1 MAAFS
6 VKTNSSGM
14 EISVKNIFF
23 THKICADA
31 QTLDALKSSAEMG
44 NNMKAKKRVSL
55 YKKQSVTGWAF
66 LLPATLLIFAMNF
79 YPMLQAFV
87 LSFKTGIGN
96 NQTWGGLSNYARLL
110 KDGVFRTAITNNF
123 FYLIIQVPVMLILA
137 IFLACLLNKKELRGK
152 GIYRTMIFLPC
163 CTALVSY
170 SIIFKTLFAYDGYI
184 NTVLLKLGLIGER
197 INWLGDVHTAK
208 AIIILALIWR
218 WTGYNMVFYL
228 AGLQNIDD
236 SLYEAAKID
245 GASLFAI
252 FRKITIPLL
261 RPTILL
267 TTIMSINGTLQLFD
281 ESVNLTGGGPA
292 NSTLTM
298 SHYIY
303 KASFEYNPQFGY
315 AAAMSY
321 VIFIMVAILSFV
333 QMKVG
338 DKR

>member
-1 MAAFS
+1 MSSSKKSLS
-6 VKTNSSGM
+6 VNQKHN
-14 EISVKNIFF
+14 
-23 THKICADA
+23 
-31 QTLDALKSSAEMG
+31 L
-44 NNMKAKKRVSL
+44 
-55 YKKQSVTGWAF
+55 TGWMF
-66 LLPATLLIFAMNF
+66 LLPATILIFAMNF
-79 YPMLQAFV
+79 YPMLQTFI

-96 NQTWGGLSNYARLL
+96 NQVWGGLSNYARLL
-110 KDGVFRTAITNNF
+110 EDKVFWTALKNNF
-123 FYLIIQVPVMLILA
+123 FYLLIQVPVMLVLALILA
-137 IFLACLLNKKELRGK
+137 TLLNKKDLKCK
-152 GIYRTMIFLPC
+152 GLFRTAIFLPC

-184 NTVLLKLGLIGER
+184 NTILLNLGLIESR
-197 INWLGDVHTAK
+197 VNWLGQVSTAK
-208 AIIILALIWR
+208 VIIIIALIWR
-218 WTGYNMVFYL
+218 WTGYNMVFFL
-228 AGLQNIDD
+228 AGLQNIDE
-236 SLYEAAKID
+236 SLYEAARID
-245 GASLFAI
+245 GAGPVKTF
-252 FRKITIPLL
+252 FKITVPLL

-321 VIFIMVAILSFV
+321 VIFMLVAILSFI

>member
-1 MAAFS
+1 
-6 VKTNSSGM
+6 M
-14 EISVKNIFF
+14 ESP
-23 THKICADA
+23 
-31 QTLDALKSSAEMG
+31 
-44 NNMKAKKRVSL
+44 KKGL
-55 YKKQSVTGWAF
+55 TINQKQSLVGWFF

-79 YPMLQAFV
+79 YPMIQAFF

-96 NQTWGGLSNYARLL
+96 NMKWGGLSNYKRLL
-110 KDGVFRTAITNNF
+110 EDKVFHTAIINNF

-137 IFLACLLNKKELRGK
+137 IILASLLNKKDLKFK
-152 GIYRTMIFLPC
+152 GLFRTMIFLPC
-163 CTALVSY
+163 CTSLVSY

-184 NTVLLKLGLIGER
+184 NTVLLKLGFIAER
-197 INWLGDVHTAK
+197 INWLGQVNTAK
-208 AIIILALIWR
+208 AIIIIALIWR

-228 AGLQNIDD
+228 SGLQNIDE
-236 SLYEAAKID
+236 SLYEAARID
-245 GASLFAI
+245 GAGPIKAF
-252 FRKITIPLL
+252 FKITVPLL

-281 ESVNLTGGGPA
+281 ESVNLTNGGPA

-321 VIFIMVAILSFV
+321 VIFILVAVLSFI

>member
-1 MAAFS
+1 MG
-6 VKTNSSGM
+6 SS
-14 EISVKNIFF
+14 K
-23 THKICADA
+23 
-31 QTLDALKSSAEMG
+31 KSLTI
-44 NNMKAKKRVSL
+44 NQKYNL
-55 YKKQSVTGWAF
+55 TGWMF
-66 LLPATLLIFAMNF
+66 LLPAALLIFAMNF
-79 YPMLQAFV
+79 YPMLQAFF

-96 NQTWGGLSNYARLL
+96 NQTWGGFSNYQRLWMDKVFWTAL
-110 KDGVFRTAITNNF
+110 KNNF
-123 FYLIIQVPVMLILA
+123 FYLLIQVPVMLVLA
-137 IFLACLLNKKELRGK
+137 LVLASLLNKKDLKWK
-152 GIYRTMIFLPC
+152 GFFRTAIFLPC

-184 NTVLLKLGLIGER
+184 NTILLNMGLISSR
-197 INWLGDVHTAK
+197 INWLGQVGTAK
-208 AIIILALIWR
+208 IIIILALIWR

-228 AGLQNIDD
+228 AGLQNIDE
-236 SLYEAAKID
+236 SLYEAARID
-245 GASLFAI
+245 GAGPVKAF
-252 FRKITIPLL
+252 FKITVPLL

-321 VIFIMVAILSFV
+321 VIFILVAILSFL

>member
-1 MAAFS
+1 M
-6 VKTNSSGM
+6 
-14 EISVKNIFF
+14 
-23 THKICADA
+23 
-31 QTLDALKSSAEMG
+31 KS
-44 NNMKAKKRVSL
+44 MKKGL
-55 YKKQSVTGWAF
+55 TINQKQGLTGWFF
-66 LLPATLLIFAMNF
+66 LLPATILIFAMNF
-79 YPMLQAFV
+79 YPMLQALI

-110 KDGVFRTAITNNF
+110 QDKVFHTAIINNF

-137 IFLACLLNKKELRGK
+137 IILATVLNKKDLKCK
-152 GIYRTMIFLPC
+152 GLFRTMIFLPC

-184 NTVLLKLGLIGER
+184 NTVLLNFGLISER
-197 INWLGDVHTAK
+197 INWLGQVSTAK
-208 AIIILALIWR
+208 VIIIIALIWR

-228 AGLQNIDD
+228 AGLQNIDE
-236 SLYEAAKID
+236 SLYEAARID
-245 GASLFAI
+245 GAGPIKAF
-252 FRKITIPLL
+252 FKITVPLL

-281 ESVNLTGGGPA
+281 ESVNLTNGGPA

-321 VIFIMVAILSFV
+321 VIFILVAVLSFI

>member
-1 MAAFS
+1 
-6 VKTNSSGM
+6 
-14 EISVKNIFF
+14 
-23 THKICADA
+23 
-31 QTLDALKSSAEMG
+31 
-44 NNMKAKKRVSL
+44 
-55 YKKQSVTGWAF
+55 
-66 LLPATLLIFAMNF
+66 MNF

-137 IFLACLLNKKELRGK
+137 IFLACLLNKKDLRGK

-245 GASLFAI
+245 GASPFAI

>member
-1 MAAFS
+1 MHSSKKALTINQ
-6 VKTNSSGM
+6 KTS
-14 EISVKNIFF
+14 F
-23 THKICADA
+23 
-31 QTLDALKSSAEMG
+31 
-44 NNMKAKKRVSL
+44 
-55 YKKQSVTGWAF
+55 TGWLF
-66 LLPATLLIFAMNF
+66 LLPAALLIFAMNF
-79 YPMLQAFV
+79 YPMLQALF

-96 NQTWGGLSNYARLL
+96 NQVWGGIANYQRLL
-110 KDGVFRTAITNNF
+110 VDKVFWRALGNNF
-123 FYLIIQVPVMLILA
+123 FYLIIQVPIMLMLALILA
-137 IFLACLLNKKELRGK
+137 TFLNKKDLKFK
-152 GIYRTMIFLPC
+152 GLFRTAIFLPC

-184 NTVLLKLGLIGER
+184 NTILLDMGLIASR
-197 INWLGDVHTAK
+197 INWLGQVSTAK
-208 AIIILALIWR
+208 VIIIIALIWR

-228 AGLQNIDD
+228 AGLQNIDE
-236 SLYEAAKID
+236 SLYEAARID
-245 GASLFAI
+245 GAGPIKAF
-252 FRKITIPLL
+252 FKITVPLL

-267 TTIMSINGTLQLFD
+267 TTIMSVNGTLQLFD
-281 ESVNLTGGGPA
+281 ESINLTNGGPA

-321 VIFIMVAILSFV
+321 VIFILVAILSFV

>member
-1 MAAFS
+1 
-6 VKTNSSGM
+6 
-14 EISVKNIFF
+14 
-23 THKICADA
+23 
-31 QTLDALKSSAEMG
+31 
-44 NNMKAKKRVSL
+44 MKAKKKVSL
-55 YKKQSVTGWAF
+55 YKKQSITGWAF

-79 YPMLQAFV
+79 YPMLQAFI
-87 LSFKTGIGN
+87 LSFQTGIGN
-96 NQTWGGLSNYARLL
+96 NLKWGGLSNYARLL

-137 IFLACLLNKKELRGK
+137 IFLATLLNKKDLRGK
-152 GIYRTMIFLPC
+152 GLYRTMIFLPC

-184 NTVLLKLGLIGER
+184 NTVLLKLGLIAER

-208 AIIILALIWR
+208 AIIIIALIWR

-228 AGLQNIDD
+228 AGLQNID
-236 SLYEAAKID
+236 
-245 GASLFAI
+245 GASPFAI

>member
-1 MAAFS
+1 
-6 VKTNSSGM
+6 
-14 EISVKNIFF
+14 
-23 THKICADA
+23 
-31 QTLDALKSSAEMG
+31 
-44 NNMKAKKRVSL
+44 MKAKKRVSL

-137 IFLACLLNKKELRGK
+137 ILLAVLLNKPHLKCK
-152 GIYRTMIFLPC
+152 GLFRTAIFLPC

-170 SIIFKTLFAYDGYI
+170 SIIFKTLFAYDGYV
-184 NTVLLKLGLIGER
+184 NTVLLHLGLIHSR
-197 INWLGDVHTAK
+197 INWLGQTGTAK
-208 AIIILALIWR
+208 VILIIALIWR

-228 AGLQNIDD
+228 AGLQNIDG
-236 SLYEAAKID
+236 SLYEAATID
-245 GASLFAI
+245 GAGPVKTF
-252 FRKITIPLL
+252 FHITLPLL

-298 SHYIY
+298 SHYIF
-303 KASFEYNPQFGY
+303 KTSFEYNSQFGY

-321 VIFIMVAILSFV
+321 VIFILVAILSFI

>member
-1 MAAFS
+1 MLS
-6 VKTNSSGM
+6 KKKLTINQ
-14 EISVKNIFF
+14 KHNI
-23 THKICADA
+23 
-31 QTLDALKSSAEMG
+31 
-44 NNMKAKKRVSL
+44 
-55 YKKQSVTGWAF
+55 TGWIF
-66 LLPATLLIFAMNF
+66 LLPATLFIFAMNF
-79 YPMLQAFV
+79 YPMLEAFF
-87 LSFKTGIGN
+87 LSFKCGIGN
-96 NQTWGGLSNYARLL
+96 NLSFGGLSNYKRLL
-110 KDGVFRTAITNNF
+110 EDKVFWTALINNF
-123 FYLIIQVPVMLILA
+123 FYLLIQVPVMLILSL
-137 IFLACLLNKKELRGK
+137 ILASLLNKKDLKFK
-152 GIYRTMIFLPC
+152 GLFRTAIFLPC

-184 NTVLLKLGLIGER
+184 NTILLNLGIISSR
-197 INWLGDVHTAK
+197 INWLGQVQTAK
-208 AIIILALIWR
+208 IIIIIALIWR

-228 AGLQNIDD
+228 AGLQNIDE
-236 SLYEAAKID
+236 SMYEAARID
-245 GASLFAI
+245 GANPIKTF
-252 FRKITIPLL
+252 FKITIPLL

-303 KASFEYNPQFGY
+303 KVSFEYNPQFGY

-321 VIFIMVAILSFV
+321 VIFILVAILSFI

>member
-1 MAAFS
+1 M
-6 VKTNSSGM
+6 TN
-14 EISVKNIFF
+14 
-23 THKICADA
+23 TA
-31 QTLDALKSSAEMG
+31 SAP
-44 NNMKAKKRVSL
+44 KKKRRLSMHQ
-55 YKKQSVTGWAF
+55 KQSLAGWAF
-66 LLPATLLIFAMNF
+66 LMPATLLIFIMSF
-79 YPMLQAFV
+79 YPMFSAL
-87 LSFKTGIGN
+87 LTSFKRGKPTALV
-96 NQTWGGLSNYARLL
+96 WSEPLWRNYQFML
-110 KDGVFRTAITNNF
+110 KDKVFIQSVTNTLT
-123 FYLIIQVPVMLILA
+123 YLIIQVPVMLILA
-137 IFLACLLNKKELRGK
+137 IFLACLLNKKDLRGK

-245 GASLFAI
+245 GASPFAI
-252 FRKITIPLL
+252 FRKIMIPLL